1 MSVLTRRN
9 CLLGSTGALAW
20 LGLTSPC
27 LASGVLGAG
36 ARAASSPYAPSDAS
50 LANFPSQPPQL
61 VREMVGASH
70 GNIERVN
77 ALLTQRPQLANAAW
91 DWGFGDWET
100 ALGAASHV
108 GNRAIASILIDHG
121 ARPDIFTLA
130 MLGNLDAVRAAITAT
145 PGIERSRGPHGIT
158 LAAHARAGGEPSASV
173 VAYLSTLP
181 GADTPYPGVPLAAES
196 RSIYL
201 GDYRY
206 AAGADE
212 IIEVRFQEKQA
223 ALSLGRVGG
232 SWRGLTHLGGH
243 AFHPA
248 GAPDVTI
255 AFELTAPDTPAVAL
269 SIRAPEEVLRATR
282 I

>member
-1 MSVLTRRN
+1 MSVMTRRN

-20 LGLTSPC
+20 LGIASPA
-27 LASGVLGAG
+27 LASGSVGSG
-36 ARAASSPYAPSDAS
+36 EQAATPYAPSHPS
-50 LANFPSQPPQL
+50 LANFPAQPSQL

-70 GNIERVN
+70 GNVDRVA
-77 ALLTQRPQLANAAW
+77 ALLKQRPQLANAAW

-108 GNRAIASILIDHG
+108 GNRDIASMLMDHG
-121 ARPDIFTLA
+121 ARPDIFTFA
-130 MLGNLDAVRAAITAT
+130 MLGNVDAVRAAISAT
-145 PGIERSRGPHGIT
+145 PGIERWRGPHGIT
-158 LAAHARAGGEPSASV
+158 LAAHARAGGEAAAPVA
-173 VAYLSTLP
+173 AYLATLP
-181 GADTPYPGVPLAAES
+181 GADIPYLGVPLAAEA
-196 RSIYL
+196 RPGYM

-212 IIEVRFQEKQA
+212 VIEVRYQEKQA
-223 ALSLGRVGG
+223 VLSLGRVGG
-232 SWRGLTHLGGH
+232 AWRGLTHLGGH

-255 AFELTAPDTPAVAL
+255 AFEFTAPGTPAVAL
-269 SIRAPEEVLRATR
+269 SIRAPEEILRATR